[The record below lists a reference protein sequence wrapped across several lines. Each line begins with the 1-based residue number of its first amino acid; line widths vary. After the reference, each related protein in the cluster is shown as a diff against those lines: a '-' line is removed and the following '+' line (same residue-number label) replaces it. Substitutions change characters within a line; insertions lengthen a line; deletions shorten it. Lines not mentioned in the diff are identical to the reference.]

1 MHLLTPTAVVSP
13 TVQHLSNERLL
24 YYSFTFYNT
33 ILMLG
38 LIISHLQS
46 NKWYWIGIF
55 FVILLN
61 NIILLSF
68 PKYRKIYRTLTTLLV
83 FLGSIAAMVQLGVYG
98 FIFLGLNLLYIFG
111 LPNFNRKYD
120 IRDDPY
126 PW

>member
-1 MHLLTPTAVVSP
+1 MRLQTQTVPVSP
-13 TVQHLSNERLL
+13 AVQHLYNERLL

-33 ILMLG
+33 ILTLV
-38 LIISHLQS
+38 LFISNLQV
-46 NKWYWIGIF
+46 NRWYWIGIF
-55 FVILLN
+55 LVLLLN

-68 PKYRKIYRTLTTLLV
+68 PKYSKIYRTLTTILV
-83 FLGSIAAMVQLGVYG
+83 FLGSIAAMIRLGAYG
-98 FIFLGLNLLYIFG
+98 FIFMGFNLLYIFG